1 MDLPDWAK
9 RGRGVWAWNGTER
22 PPFVETPGPGQES
35 VWDFPRP
42 PRIEPDARHIVI
54 RVGDTVIADTTA
66 ALRVLETASPP
77 TFYLPPSDVRMELLR
92 HASGA
97 SRCEWKG
104 TAQYWSL
111 RPLLDLRVGIPA
123 ELEIETP
130 LLTKSTPEG
139 ARVEEAA
146 WSYPEPFE
154 DFAALRDHLAFY
166 PDRVDC
172 ALDREEVRAQ
182 AGGFYGGWITRD
194 VVGPFKGDQ
203 GSGGW

>member
-1 MDLPDWAK
+1 M
-9 RGRGVWAWNGTER
+9 
-22 PPFVETPGPGQES
+22 
-35 VWDFPRP
+35 
-42 PRIEPDARHIVI
+42 
-54 RVGDTVIADTTA
+54 A

-77 TFYLPPSDVRMELLR
+77 TFYLPPPDVRMELLR
-92 HASGA
+92 PASGA

-111 RPLLDLRVGIPA
+111 R
-123 ELEIETP
+123 
-130 LLTKSTPEG
+130 TPEG

-203 GSGGW
+203 GLGGW